1 MTTENM
7 PTYQD
12 LVNALC
18 DIMDGLQDHD
28 IQAQTGLPDED
39 CDFIADVRRAVRP
52 QWDVN
57 GPRKYRLRG
66 EDEF

>member
-1 MTTENM
+1 MTQ

-18 DIMDGLQDHD
+18 DIMDGMQDHD
-28 IQAQTGLPDED
+28 IQAATGLSDED
-39 CDFIADVRRAVRP
+39 CDFIAQVRQAVVP

-57 GPRKYRLRG
+57 GTRVYKQ
-66 EDEF
+66 